1 MKRIIIDS
9 LADDETITSQD
20 LGLVN
25 ELKGYASWWAKD
37 PTGAARFDSDVEVWV
52 NGLIYRRG
60 EMVGNYDG
68 KTNEATYYNGKASG
82 GPSGG

>member
-1 MKRIIIDS
+1 MKRIVVNVF
-9 LADDETITSQD
+9 ADDETISPQD

-25 ELKGYASWWAKD
+25 ELKSYASWWAKD

-52 NGLIYRRG
+52 NGFIYQRG

-68 KTNEATYYNGKASG
+68 KTNEATYYDGKASG
-82 GPSGG
+82 ELSGG